1 MVFCF
6 KIFWYLLGLTREDER
21 SFIWLEELDGK
32 ALVKHLEYGFAM
44 FDVDYLVRAE

>member
-6 KIFWYLLGLTREDER
+6 KIFWHLLGLTREGER
-21 SFIWLEELDGK
+21 SFIWLGESDGK
-32 ALVKHLEYGFAM
+32 ALVEHLEFGSAM